1 MFSTLKNAQL
11 LMASSA
17 VAIFATANAALA
29 QANAG
34 EVANLVQD
42 QFGSF
47 ADLIGVVAFVAGIV
61 IVLMGLIKF
70 RQHSQNPQ
78 DPSAKMSSA
87 FTMVFIGAAMV
98 ALPTVAGVGIASIF
112 GGNAEVTNAN
122 DGFRALR

>member
-1 MFSTLKNAQL
+1 MFSTLKNAQV

-17 VAIFATANAALA
+17 LAVLATTNAALA
-29 QANAG
+29 QQNAG
-34 EVANLVQD
+34 DIAGLVQD

-47 ADLIGVVAFVAGIV
+47 ADLIGVIAFVAGIV

-87 FTMVFIGAAMV
+87 FTLLFIGGAMV
-98 ALPTVAGVGIASIF
+98 ALPTVAGVGIASLF

-122 DGFRALR
+122 EGFRALR

>member
-17 VAIFATANAALA
+17 VAIFATANTALA